1 MVRKYFKNLE
11 DPLLNQVQITKS
23 NKLFKFDDRHQIIS
37 LSSVKIPAQIGQK
50 NCFIN
55 TEIVDE
61 NIPLLICKTSL
72 KGKLTKKLSFFLLNS
87 IENIKKLSLNSFKI
101 VQYEKKV

>member
-23 NKLFKFDDRHQIIS
+23 NKLFKFGDRHQIIS

-61 NIPLLICKTSL
+61 DDP
-72 KGKLTKKLSFFLLNS
+72 
-87 IENIKKLSLNSFKI
+87 I
-101 VQYEKKV
+101 VDM